1 MQPSRVFSVLGKV
14 LDGIRDEVISGEI
27 HEIIE
32 EIGKETGCTVI
43 DLYALTE
50 RHREWFVDG
59 IHLNRKGT
67 DAVAEAV
74 FEAIRLQK

>member
-1 MQPSRVFSVLGKV
+1 
-14 LDGIRDEVISGEI
+14 VISGEI

-32 EIGKETGCTVI
+32 QIGLETGCTVI

-50 RHREWFVDG
+50 QHREWFADG
-59 IHLNRKGT
+59 IHLNRKGA

-74 FEAIRLQK
+74 FRVINRQK